1 MILTGLFD
9 MMTRLAWAPE
19 DGGATFWMPT
29 QSSTIAGEVDWLFN
43 LILGISVFFFVLI
56 VVVMLVFVVKY
67 RRREGW
73 ETAPESTS
81 HNTLLELT
89 WTGIPIA
96 IVVVIFFFG
105 FKSYLNIST
114 PPANAYQIQVSGQK
128 WNWSFTYPNGYVDQN
143 LHVPAD
149 RPVELL
155 MTSVDVI
162 HSFYVPAFRVKM
174 DVVPGRYTKA
184 WFEAT
189 MPGEFNIFCAEY
201 CGTGHSDMS
210 AMVIVHPSGEFGP
223 WLEKASNFL
232 LTMTPEEGGRKLYEI
247 RGCAQCHSVDG
258 GPRTGPT
265 FFKLFGKDEKLN
277 DGSTIN
283 VDENYI
289 RESLLE
295 PNAKVVAGFEA
306 VMPTYQG
313 RLKDDE
319 IGALIAYIKS
329 LDGKAGLVEEPGS
342 DQKTEEE

>member
-1 MILTGLFD
+1 MILTGLYD
-9 MMTRLAWAPE
+9 MMTRLIRAPE
-19 DGGATFWMPT
+19 DGGATFWMPP
-29 QSSTIAGEVDWLFN
+29 QSSTMAGEVDWLFN

-56 VVVMLVFVVKY
+56 VVVMLVFVIKY

-73 ETAPESTS
+73 EKAEPSTS
-81 HNTLLELT
+81 HNTLLEIT
-89 WTGIPIA
+89 WTGIPMA
-96 IVVVIFFFG
+96 LVVVIFFFG
-105 FKSYLNIST
+105 FKSYLNMST
-114 PPANAYQIQVSGQK
+114 PPANAYEIQVSGQK

-143 LHVPAD
+143 LHVPVD
-149 RPVELL
+149 RPVELV

-162 HSFYVPAFRVKM
+162 HSLYVPAFRIKM
-174 DVVPGRYTKA
+174 DVIPGRYSKA

-189 MPGEFNIFCAEY
+189 KIGEYNIFCAEY

-210 AMVIVHPSGEFGP
+210 AMVIVHPPGEFES

-232 LTMTPEEGGRKLYEI
+232 LTMTPEEGGRKVYEI
-247 RGCAQCHSVDG
+247 RGCQQCHSVDG
-258 GPRTGPT
+258 GARTGPT
-265 FFKLFGKDEKLN
+265 LFKLFGKEESLT
-277 DGSTIN
+277 DGSTVI

-319 IGALIAYIKS
+319 ILALIAYIKS
-329 LDGKAGLVEEPGS
+329 LDGKTGEE
-342 DQKTEEE
+342 